1 MKKQSRFLTKPT
13 RLADGSKVRISLFE
27 ADTYF
32 GIRNKYQVVVKKGVF
47 LSPET
52 PGSGFFVRDSDS
64 HSYRAFYRDLRKKK
78 EHSLWKLITGKE
90 HTITKEIRKVEKAL
104 SQSAGTG
111 MTPVLTHYQDV
122 LYMARQE
129 ELLERI
135 MAGIKVRM
143 KGRKGASQ
151 YSNMYTQYKS
161 RVHTMGRE
169 VLSRQINISNYT
181 PSEVME
187 QWQKVVEA
195 FNVCIDSRRV
205 WQVIATEGDPYYM
218 PVFFDMGIFDYIQS
232 PFDTPILRDSEGN
245 HYYLYPDAV
254 IRARSSVDFD
264 VIPLKEISFE
274 FAPVNLNM
282 LDDSITE
289 AVAYK
294 RHNRKMK
301 GESLASLFGMCH
313 HQHVG
318 QILIPELNLTF
329 YVSKPSRAEQFVTA
343 LNEYKKIEWAPVA
356 PGIIE

>member
-1 MKKQSRFLTKPT
+1 MKKQSRFLFRTM
-13 RLADGSKVRISLFE
+13 RLADGSRVRISLFE

-32 GIRNKYQVVVKKGVF
+32 GVRNKYQVVVKKGMF
-47 LSPET
+47 LSPDT

-64 HSYRAFYRDLRKKK
+64 HSYREFCRELRKKK
-78 EHSLWKLITGKE
+78 KHSLWKLVTGKE
-90 HTITKEIRKVEKAL
+90 ATIAKEIGKVEKAL
-104 SQSAGTG
+104 TKSAGTG

-129 ELLERI
+129 EFLQRI
-135 MAGIKVRM
+135 MEGIKVKM
-143 KGRKGASQ
+143 KGKKGTSQ
-151 YSNMYTQYKS
+151 YARTLTQYKS
-161 RVHTMGRE
+161 RAHTMGRE
-169 VLSRQINISNYT
+169 VLSRQINISTYT
-181 PSEVME
+181 PAEVLE

-195 FNVCIDSRRV
+195 FNICIDSRRV
-205 WQVIATEGDPYYM
+205 WQVVATEGDPFYM

-232 PFDTPILRDSEGN
+232 PFDTPIMRDSEGN
-245 HYYLYPDAV
+245 HYYLYPDAI

-264 VIPLKEISFE
+264 VIPMKELSFE

-301 GESLASLFGMCH
+301 GDSLASLFGMCH

-329 YVSKPSRAEQFVTA
+329 YVSKPSRAEQFVNA
-343 LNEYKKIEWAPVA
+343 LNEYKKLEWSPVSPGLIE
-356 PGIIE
+356 